1 MALIYYM
8 TNYATKVEDPV
19 WKRVAA
25 AAEFLPALE
34 PTGEGNGSGADRDA
48 GRGGGAEGVATAAD
62 PIGGNKTR
70 TFLLK
75 AANRD
80 CSIRDKL
87 LLFDDITVPET
98 PQL

>member
-34 PTGEGNGSGADRDA
+34 PTGEGNGSGADRD
-48 GRGGGAEGVATAAD
+48 
-62 PIGGNKTR
+62 GNKTR